1 MGQFKL
7 LNGAFTAEL
16 VKSKSGQMVWEYIP
30 NFAKLGK
37 IPYKGSEKEVAQFG
51 ITDKAE
57 GGSSKQYQLQLRTT
71 VIELVQQLKSF
82 SDDTTTK

>member
-1 MGQFKL
+1 MSQFKL

-37 IPYKGSEKEVAQFG
+37 IPYKGSEKEVPQFK
-51 ITDKAE
+51 TTVRAE
-57 GGSSKQYQLQLRTT
+57 IEASKIYQVQLRSTI
-71 VIELVQQLKSF
+71 IELVEQLKKF
-82 SDDTTTK
+82 HQ